1 MTLNN
6 ASDEQYEEG
15 IDLRQYLSLF
25 WHWAWL
31 ILLAA
36 AIAGAASYF
45 YSQRI
50 TKVYQ
55 SSTTVL
61 VNEAPANQ
69 APNNSTVSLSQE
81 LTSTYSNMMTKDNV
95 LTAVSKQLGLTI
107 SLGELKNMITV
118 TPLSNTQ
125 LMTIT
130 VQSNDPNLA
139 ANIANAVVTVFA
151 SQIQD
156 IQVQR
161 FSQSETSLKS
171 QMDDIET
178 KINTFQAQENAAF
191 LQTDKDRLE
200 AQVTQYQQIYASLLQ
215 SYESV
220 RLSEAQSISSI
231 VQVEEATP
239 NLTPIKPKVMNNTLL
254 AAVIGFLLA
263 AGIIVAR
270 EALDDTIKNPED
282 ISRKFKLPVLGVIN
296 HHISEKDAPI
306 TVTDPR
312 SPTAEAYRTLRT
324 NVNYASVDK
333 PIRTLMVTSS
343 EPGEGKTTTTC
354 NLGVVL
360 AQNGNKVIITDCD
373 LRHPRVHKYFG
384 LSNRQGLSTLFA
396 QSSELPNGISQT
408 TAVENLTVV
417 TTGLL
422 PPNPAELLGS
432 QKMQS
437 IFTSMRTASDII
449 LVDTPPILAVTDA
462 AVLAPTMDGVLLVVR
477 PGKTRASA
485 LRLTLEQFKQ
495 VNANV
500 LGVVLNDIDL
510 RGKPYAYRYHYYRN
524 YSAYQEY
531 YGHGEKE
538 KEKAK

>member
-1 MTLNN
+1 MAINN
-6 ASDEQYEEG
+6 SSDEQYEEG

-36 AIAGAASYF
+36 AVAGAASYF
-45 YSQRI
+45 FSQRM

-61 VNEAPANQ
+61 VNEAPATKTTDY
-69 APNNSTVSLSQE
+69 SSVMMSQQ
-81 LTSTYSNMMTKDNV
+81 LTSTYSNMMAKDNV
-95 LTAVSKQLGLTI
+95 LTEVSKQLGLSI
-107 SLGELKNMITV
+107 PIAELKSMITV
-118 TPLSNTQ
+118 TPVTDTQ
-125 LMTIT
+125 LITVT
-130 VQSNDPNLA
+130 VQSSDPTLSA
-139 ANIANAVVTVFA
+139 KIANTLTTVFA

-156 IQVQR
+156 IQTER

-171 QMDDIET
+171 QLTDLET
-178 KINTFQAQENAAF
+178 QINTYQAQEAAAF
-191 LQTDKDRLE
+191 LQTDKDRLD
-200 AQVTQYQQIYASLLQ
+200 AQVTQYRQIYANLLQ

-220 RLSEAQSISSI
+220 RLSEAQSVSSV
-231 VQVEEATP
+231 VQVEQATP
-239 NLTPIKPKVMNNTLL
+239 NLSPVKPKVMQNTLL

-282 ISRKFKLPVLGVIN
+282 ISRKFRLPVLGVIN
-296 HHISEKDAPI
+296 HHIPETESPI
-306 TVTDPR
+306 TMTDPR

-333 PIRTLMVTSS
+333 PIRTLMITSS
-343 EPGEGKTTTTC
+343 EPGEGKSTTTC

-396 QSSELPNGISQT
+396 QSSDLPNGIRQA
-408 TAVENLTVV
+408 TALENLTVV

-437 IFTSMRTASDII
+437 IFASMRKVADII
-449 LVDTPPILAVTDA
+449 LVDTPPTLAVTDA
-462 AVLAPTMDGVLLVVR
+462 AVLGSTMDGVLVVVR

-485 LRLTLEQFKQ
+485 LKLTLEQLGQ
-495 VNANV
+495 VNAHV

-524 YSAYQEY
+524 YSAYQDY

-538 KEKAK
+538 KAK